1 MRFGAGSR
9 SIRVPAGQ
17 RPQRLRPPLAAVA
30 TLVGCVSL
38 AAAHFDAGA
47 ASAAP
52 STGGPTVGV
61 PGAPA
66 KPARA
71 RNGPIAFVGSTA
83 NGRSIFRVGSRG
95 GGLRQLTTGAT
106 LDFSP
111 AASPDGRL
119 VAFTR
124 LGHSGSVNIFTVP
137 AGGGEV
143 KQVTDAATGIASA
156 TPTWS
161 PNGSTIAFTRGP
173 FNGRAPGEIYRMRL
187 DGSQLQQ
194 LTRSTLDDT
203 DAAWAPR
210 GRRIAFVRGTPPHS
224 SIWTMRPNG
233 KGKRRLTGLHSGTA
247 NPSWSP
253 NGKWI
258 AYEQSSRRGSAIHLM
273 RRDGTRRKRL
283 TPRKGIHTDPAFS
296 PNGRR
301 IAFAGGPSSN
311 RLHLFTMTRRG
322 TKVRSITPRRT
333 QTFEPTWLPRP

>member
-1 MRFGAGSR
+1 MTLEGGAGL
-9 SIRVPAGQ
+9 IRPPRG
-17 RPQRLRPPLAAVA
+17 RQRLALPFAAIA
-30 TLVGCVSL
+30 ALVGYVSL
-38 AAAHFDAGA
+38 ATPSDTGA
-47 ASAAP
+47 APAGP

-61 PGAPA
+61 PATPA

-71 RNGPIAFVGSTA
+71 RNGPIAFAGSTA
-83 NGRSIFRVGSRG
+83 NGGQSIFRVASRG
-95 GGLRQLTTGAT
+95 GGIRQLTAGDT

-119 VAFTR
+119 VTFTR
-124 LGHSGSVNIFTVP
+124 LDRAGSVNIFTVP

-143 KQVTDAATGIASA
+143 TQVTDAAAGIASA
-156 TPTWS
+156 APTWS
-161 PNGSTIAFTRGP
+161 PNGDTIAFTRGP
-173 FNGRAPGEIYRMRL
+173 FNGQTPGEIFRMRL
-187 DGSQLQQ
+187 DGSELRQ

-233 KGKRRLTGLHSGTA
+233 TGKRRLTGPHSGTA

-253 NGKWI
+253 NGQWI
-258 AYEQSSRRGSAIHLM
+258 AYEQSSRRGSAILLM

-283 TPRKGIHTDPAFS
+283 TPGKGIHTDPAFS

-301 IAFAGGPSSN
+301 IAFAGGPNSN

-322 TKVRSITPRRT
+322 TKVRSITPRGT